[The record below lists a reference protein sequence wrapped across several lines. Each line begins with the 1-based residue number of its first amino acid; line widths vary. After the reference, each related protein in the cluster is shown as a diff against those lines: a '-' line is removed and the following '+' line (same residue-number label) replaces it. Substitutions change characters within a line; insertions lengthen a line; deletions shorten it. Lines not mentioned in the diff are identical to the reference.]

1 MFLILVEHTRLS
13 ICHLIF
19 RFILW
24 ESKGGQVFKT
34 EQDSRIFSPKLRPV
48 PFPSSV
54 IRLEFIHD
62 EVDYYTELDAVE
74 VIG

>member
-1 MFLILVEHTRLS
+1 M
-13 ICHLIF
+13 
-19 RFILW
+19 
-24 ESKGGQVFKT
+24 FKT